1 MPILSLELTGLIPSK
16 KNGKVW
22 SGRSKR
28 LFSSSRYQQ
37 WHKHA
42 ENEILHQKYSLAH
55 DGKWKFP
62 VMKCDSVT
70 VTLYYGDMR
79 RCDNSNKVESVHD
92 LLVDTGILADD
103 CWQVTGPTR
112 QIPMFRK
119 GAPGAT
125 VLIEARQDQT
135 SS

>member
-1 MPILSLELTGLIPSK
+1 MTARRTDMPILSLELAGLIPSK

-42 ENEILHQKYSLAH
+42 MNEVLAQWH
-55 DGKWKFP
+55 TLSAFTLP
-62 VMKCDSVT
+62 LMKCQSIT

-92 LLVDTGILADD
+92 LLVDSGILADD
-103 CWQVTGPTR
+103 SWQVTGPTR
-112 QIPMFRK
+112 QIPIFRK
-119 GAPGAT
+119 GSPGAT
-125 VLIEARQDQT
+125 VLIEV
-135 SS
+135 